1 MVDSNTAI
9 IILDNSIK
17 NNIAISITYVHSYI
31 KLVKKTIYHTV
42 NITTMKAELFAI
54 RYGIN

>member
-31 KLVKKTIYHTV
+31 KLVKKTIHHTV

>member
-9 IILDNSIK
+9 IILDTSIK
-17 NNIAISITYVHSYI
+17 NNVAMSITYIHSYI
-31 KLVKKTIYHTV
+31 ELVKKTIHHTV
-42 NITTMKAELFAI
+42 NITTMKAELFVI